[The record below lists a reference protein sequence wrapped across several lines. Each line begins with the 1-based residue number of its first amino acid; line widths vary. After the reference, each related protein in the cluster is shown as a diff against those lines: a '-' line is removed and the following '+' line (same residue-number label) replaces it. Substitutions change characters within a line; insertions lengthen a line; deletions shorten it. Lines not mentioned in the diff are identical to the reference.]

1 MSTMELEQFQD
12 TVNRIHPDFFHII
25 HLIIDKL

>member
-12 TVNRIHPDFFHII
+12 TVNRIHPELFYVI
-25 HLIIDKL
+25 HLIIYKL

>member
-12 TVNRIHPDFFHII
+12 IVNRIHPELFSRYPFDY
-25 HLIIDKL
+25 L